1 MLTYDLSKK
10 GSKPC
15 YIYLYE
21 CIKNDIEKGLLKKN
35 LKLPSKRSL
44 AEYLKISVLTVQNA
58 YFLLQNEGYIYTK
71 ERSGYFVSEIQSIIS
86 NKKLLN
92 KQTEALV
99 EKKEF
104 FMDFCENSANVEDF
118 PFSVW
123 AKLFRREL
131 TQNPD
136 LLKRP
141 PSIGVYKLRKALSDY
156 LYRSRGMVALPEQ
169 ILIGAGTEYLY
180 SLIIKILGKEKVYA
194 LEDPCYRKMAQ
205 IYKAEGVNIK
215 YISLD
220 ESGIIMDKLKISD
233 TNIVHVSPSHHFPTG
248 IVMPAKRRY
257 ELLNWANEVPDRYII
272 EDDYDS
278 EFRYNGKVIPS
289 LMSIDN
295 NEKVIFIN
303 TFSKSISPGI
313 RISYMV
319 LPNHLMAK
327 FNKNY
332 GFYSCTVSSIEQY
345 ALAAFVEEGYFERH
359 INRMKKIYKQKRD
372 LIINAVVKSPL
383 KDFCEILEEEAGLHF
398 LLKLK
403 TDISDDELT
412 QLAEER
418 GLKLSCMSQH
428 AYDVSCVEK
437 SLLLINYSGIDEQK
451 ITKGIDVIAEI
462 CKKNSRK

>member
-10 GSKPC
+10 NGKPL

-71 ERSGYFVSEIQSIIS
+71 ERSGYYVSDIQGIVNSVKPIQKPTEAIQ
-86 NKKLLN
+86 NKK
-92 KQTEALV
+92 EY
-99 EKKEF
+99 F
-104 FMDFCENSANVEDF
+104 IDFCENSTNFEDF

-123 AKLFRREL
+123 AKIFRREL
-131 TQNPD
+131 TNNLD

-141 PSIGVYKLRKALSDY
+141 PNIGVFKLRKTLSDY
-156 LYRSRGMVALPEQ
+156 LYRSRGMTIDPHQ
-169 ILIGAGTEYLY
+169 IIIGAGTEYLY

-205 IYKAEGVNIK
+205 IYSAEGVVTK
-215 YISLD
+215 YIGLD
-220 ESGIIMDKLKISD
+220 SSGIKIEDLVASGTD
-233 TNIVHVSPSHHFPTG
+233 VVHVSPSHHFPTG

-257 ELLNWANEVPDRYII
+257 ELLNWANMEPNRYII

-278 EFRYNGKVIPS
+278 EFRYNGKVIPA
-289 LMSIDN
+289 LMSIDS
-295 NEKVIFIN
+295 NEKVIFMN
-303 TFSKSISPGI
+303 TFSKTISPGI

-319 LPNHLMAK
+319 LPEHLMAI
-327 FNKNY
+327 FDANF

-345 ALAAFVEEGYFERH
+345 ALASFVEEGYFERH

-372 LIINAVVKSPL
+372 IIIDAVLTSHL
-383 KDFCEILEEEAGLHF
+383 KDFCEILEEESGLHF

-403 TDISDDELT
+403 TGISDSELIKF
-412 QLAEER
+412 AEEK
-418 GLKLSCMSQH
+418 GLKISCMSQH
-428 AYDVSCVEK
+428 AFDMLSVEK
-437 SLLLINYSGIDEQK
+437 NLLIINYSGIDVQK
-451 ITKGIDVIAEI
+451 IRQAIDIIVGI
-462 CKKNSRK
+462 CKKQ